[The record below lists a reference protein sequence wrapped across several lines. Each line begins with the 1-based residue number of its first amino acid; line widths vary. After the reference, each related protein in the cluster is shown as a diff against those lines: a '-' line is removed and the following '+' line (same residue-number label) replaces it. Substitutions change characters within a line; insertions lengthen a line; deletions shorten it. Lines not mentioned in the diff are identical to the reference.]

1 MLNNVTLVLY
11 SLATGGAEK
20 MAIDLSNEFINN
32 NINVNLFLFSKEM
45 SLMNY
50 LNEKVKV
57 QILNDNFYKL
67 GKISKILSAFSFF
80 LGLFFF
86 FKKNKTDNIVAIGEW
101 PNLIVPFL
109 KLIFPKINTLIV
121 EQNSISFHNEPGKY
135 NLPNY
140 FKILSKYSYSI
151 SDKIIAVSKDVKLNL
166 LKVNKDLTKIEV
178 INNPINSDIINKLKN
193 EIIDSYILDF
203 IKNRRVIV
211 NVARLHPQKDHK
223 TLILA
228 INEVLKKLDVV
239 LLIIGDGP
247 EKSKLQELITTLKLN
262 DNIILLGNQSNPYKF
277 MKLAK
282 LYVQSSLFEGF
293 PVVFSESLSL
303 GLPILSTRCD
313 SSVELIKDEK
323 IGRIV
328 NIGDFK
334 SMSISI
340 NDMLHYNYDTSYII
354 NYFNELELDIK
365 YTYCKYK
372 NFLI

>member
-121 EQNSISFHNEPGKY
+121 EQNSISFHN
-135 NLPNY
+135 
-140 FKILSKYSYSI
+140 
-151 SDKIIAVSKDVKLNL
+151 
-166 LKVNKDLTKIEV
+166 
-178 INNPINSDIINKLKN
+178 
-193 EIIDSYILDF
+193 
-203 IKNRRVIV
+203 
-211 NVARLHPQKDHK
+211 
-223 TLILA
+223 
-228 INEVLKKLDVV
+228 
-239 LLIIGDGP
+239 
-247 EKSKLQELITTLKLN
+247 
-262 DNIILLGNQSNPYKF
+262 
-277 MKLAK
+277 
-282 LYVQSSLFEGF
+282 
-293 PVVFSESLSL
+293 
-303 GLPILSTRCD
+303 
-313 SSVELIKDEK
+313 
-323 IGRIV
+323 
-328 NIGDFK
+328 
-334 SMSISI
+334 
-340 NDMLHYNYDTSYII
+340 
-354 NYFNELELDIK
+354 
-365 YTYCKYK
+365 
-372 NFLI
+372 